1 MSFKEAWRGVFNK
14 AVPNFLLRLFVMFVG
29 LTCTAFAIAL
39 SRATELGTS
48 TVSCVPAVLSYLT
61 PFTIGS
67 WLLALN
73 LAFIG
78 MQALMLRRYFKPA
91 QLLSVPFM
99 VVFSA
104 MIDAFVPLCE
114 LIPMDGYAARMTYT
128 LLSCVVMALGAWMQA
143 KCALIMVPGDGFA
156 FAVSVVSKS
165 RYSTCKMA
173 LDLSLTAIAVA
184 LSLLTLG
191 GLYGVREG
199 TVIAAFLVG
208 PLIRVWGRLLAPFR
222 WLVPVSGH
230 IRFMPDRAA

>member
-1 MSFKEAWRGVFNK
+1 MSFKETWRGLFDK
-14 AVPNFLLRLFVMFVG
+14 TVPNFLLKLFVMLVG
-29 LTCTAFAIAL
+29 LTCTSFAIAL

-48 TVSCVPAVLSYLT
+48 TVSCIPAVLSYLT

-67 WLLALN
+67 WLLVLN

-78 MQALMLRRYFKPA
+78 MQALMLRRYFKPT
-91 QLLSVPFM
+91 QLLSIPFM

-114 LIPMDGYAARMTYT
+114 LIPMESYAVRMAYT
-128 LLSCVVMALGAWMQA
+128 LLSCVVMALGGWLQA

-165 RYSTCKMA
+165 RYSTCKMF
-173 LDLSLTAIAVA
+173 LDLSLTAIAAV
-184 LSLLTLG
+184 LSFLTLG

-199 TVIAAFLVG
+199 TVVAAFVVG
-208 PLIRVWGRLLAPFR
+208 PLIRVWGKLLSPFR

-230 IRFMPDRAA
+230 IRFMPDKTV